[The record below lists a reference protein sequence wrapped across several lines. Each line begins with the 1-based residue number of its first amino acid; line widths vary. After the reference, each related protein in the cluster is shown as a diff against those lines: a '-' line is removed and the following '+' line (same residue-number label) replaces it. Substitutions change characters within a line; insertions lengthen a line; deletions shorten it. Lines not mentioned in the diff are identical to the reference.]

1 MKKSIIAFGAGTAGL
16 VGLLLTKQENRKK
29 VSKTYHMIVNK
40 IRGIRE
46 YPTVVQAGIP
56 DQVDRE
62 DIAQLENAKMVS
74 EGSQYGV
81 NYYNSQV
88 QEEKQKKCKHNNNE

>member
-29 VSKTYHMIVNK
+29 VRKTYHMIVNK
-40 IRGIRE
+40 IRGIQE

-81 NYYNSQV
+81 NYYNRQV
-88 QEEKQKKCKHNNNE
+88 QEEKAEKMQTQ